1 MPVFRH
7 ERLTRAEVAVLRAVA
22 ALAGRHG
29 AAVLVGG
36 TVRDAWLGRR
46 PGAGV
51 DLDIAVPAGAL
62 DLSRRVATRL
72 GGAFVPLGPER
83 GTGRVV
89 VAGVR
94 LDVTDFRG
102 PSLAADLA
110 ARDFTVNALAVPL
123 RELAT
128 HGAAPI
134 VDPTGGLAD
143 LRARR
148 LRAPA
153 SRVLA
158 DDPLGGGVTRGQVL
172 KLGALLHDVAKPETR
187 RLVQGRVRF
196 FDHDVVGAERAR
208 AIGRRL
214 RLPERALGVL
224 ERLVRHHLRP
234 MHLGASGR
242 LTNRARSRFYRDL
255 REDTQDLLLLALADA
270 AAVTGTS
277 PWSVWR
283 RALLIRDLLGGWQE
297 LQAIEAAPPL
307 LRGEDVMHRL
317 GLAPGPAVGRAL
329 ARVREAQALGRLE
342 TRGEALA
349 YLDSLSADP

>member
-1 MPVFRH
+1 PRARNGARRRRGCPARRDRFSRPVAR
-7 ERLTRAEVAVLRAVA
+7 
-22 ALAGRHG
+22 
-29 AAVLVGG
+29 GG
-36 TVRDAWLGRR
+36 
-46 PGAGV
+46 P
-51 DLDIAVPAGAL
+51 
-62 DLSRRVATRL
+62 
-72 GGAFVPLGPER
+72 
-83 GTGRVV
+83 
-89 VAGVR
+89 
-94 LDVTDFRG
+94 RG
-102 PSLAADLA
+102 PRLHRQRPRRSA
-110 ARDFTVNALAVPL
+110 ARAGDTRRRAD
-123 RELAT
+123 RRS
-128 HGAAPI
+128 HRGAPRS
-134 VDPTGGLAD
+134 P
-143 LRARR
+143 
-148 LRAPA
+148 RAPA
-153 SRVLA
+153 ARGGLPRARPPPPPRFPHLERSLRALTAADCVPARLA
-158 DDPLGGGVTRGQVL
+158 AVVPFCEELRAHMNETTACSVTRGQVL
-172 KLGALLHDVAKPETR
+172 KRGARLHDVATPETR

-242 LTNRARSRFYRDL
+242 LTNRARSRFHRDL

-329 ARVREAQALGRLE
+329 ARVREAQALGRLK
-342 TRGEALA
+342 TRDEALA

>member
-1 MPVFRH
+1 
-7 ERLTRAEVAVLRAVA
+7 
-22 ALAGRHG
+22 
-29 AAVLVGG
+29 
-36 TVRDAWLGRR
+36 
-46 PGAGV
+46 
-51 DLDIAVPAGAL
+51 
-62 DLSRRVATRL
+62 
-72 GGAFVPLGPER
+72 
-83 GTGRVV
+83 
-89 VAGVR
+89 
-94 LDVTDFRG
+94 
-102 PSLAADLA
+102 
-110 ARDFTVNALAVPL
+110 
-123 RELAT
+123 
-128 HGAAPI
+128 
-134 VDPTGGLAD
+134 
-143 LRARR
+143 
-148 LRAPA
+148 
-153 SRVLA
+153 
-158 DDPLGGGVTRGQVL
+158 RGQVL

-317 GLAPGPAVGRAL
+317 GLAPGPAVGPAL
-329 ARVREAQALGRLE
+329 ARVREAPALHIVDTLYERDPGL
-342 TRGEALA
+342 TVVPALA
-349 YLDSLSADP
+349 AEMPKLVAPTTWEVKLRRGVKFHNGEDFDAESAKWSLERLAGGQGKLRGATFFAPIDRVE